1 MGLGLTGN
9 RNLRF
14 VFEFLM
20 LACRLLEQCTDDGD
34 RQLEIQ
40 GGAAV
45 FDRVCAVTAVLSTHF
60 AISPP
65 MHLRRVNRWRVVGSR
80 SSADALALGRQT

>member
-45 FDRVCAVTAVLSTHF
+45 FDRVCAVTAILSTYF
-60 AISPP
+60 ANSPP
-65 MHLRRVNRWRVVGSR
+65 YAFAAGE
-80 SSADALALGRQT
+80 SSARCGISIECKMLWP